1 MLKAEQSITGQVTY
15 KTIVN
20 LHISIRKK
28 FIMKLQVTLSCIVII
43 LFFNNVYAASSEII
57 ACNQAIEKGDNKA
70 ALAISANLLS
80 NSKTDIDALICQ
92 GRALSAKGDFNAA
105 LKSFNAATENSKDA
119 FDKTV
124 STLLTGQAYKALK
137 QYDQA
142 IANYQLTITNA
153 QASNN
158 RAFARIAHNAIA
170 DAYFENNQL
179 ALALPEYEIGS
190 KLAEND
196 NERGESYEKIALTHH
211 HMNQH
216 DLALEYQIKAYLM
229 NEQVGSLDQ
238 YANSSIELGSYYT
251 ITKNYVSA
259 ENVLNKII
267 KFAKEQGGAYYEAKG
282 SYVLAKV
289 KVATGDIPAAKT
301 LIAHAKSIAKN
312 TYDQALNIEIDQET
326 KGLI

>member
-1 MLKAEQSITGQVTY
+1 
-15 KTIVN
+15 
-20 LHISIRKK
+20 
-28 FIMKLQVTLSCIVII
+28 
-43 LFFNNVYAASSEII
+43 AASAEVNG
-57 ACNQAIEKGDNKA
+57 CNQAVEKGDSST
-70 ALAISANLLS
+70 ALTLATKLLS
-80 NSKTDIDALICQ
+80 NNKNDRDALICQ
-92 GRALSAKGDFNAA
+92 GRALSAKGDFKAA
-105 LKSFNAATENSKDA
+105 LNSFNAATENSKDA
-119 FDKTV
+119 FDKTI
-124 STLLTGQAYKALK
+124 STLLAGQAYKALK
-137 QYDQA
+137 QYEQA
-142 IANYQLTITNA
+142 IASYQLTLTNA
-153 QASNN
+153 QAANN
-158 RAFARIAHNAIA
+158 RAFARIAHNAIG

-179 ALALPEYEIGS
+179 GLALPEYMIGS

-216 DLALEYQIKAYLM
+216 DAALEYQIKAYLM

-238 YANSSIELGSYYT
+238 YAHSSIELGSYYT

-312 TYDQALNIEIDQET
+312 TNDKALDIEIDLET